1 MRPLIGISPD
11 GDAPADAPTEAE
23 YRVRMNYA
31 DAIRAAGGCP
41 VILPWHLDDV
51 DEMVDRCD
59 GILVSGG
66 TPGILS
72 KDGRTVFERALI
84 QAALDRCKPVLGICN
99 GMQLL
104 GQTLGAQFVESI
116 AAAIPDAQDHI
127 PLSVPTETAHGV
139 TLTPG
144 SRLQRLAGTDEARVN
159 SLHRQA
165 IAGTGRFTVA
175 ALASDGVIEA
185 IEADGHPFALGTQWH
200 PEYRLTALD
209 AAILAAFV
217 KACCPSC
224 QGNRVKEW

>member
-11 GDAPADAPTEAE
+11 GEAPADAPTEAE

-31 DAIRAAGGCP
+31 EAIRAAGGCP

-51 DEMVDRCD
+51 DEMVHRCD

-66 TPGILS
+66 TPGVLS

-84 QAALDRCKPVLGICN
+84 RAALDRGKPVLGICN

-116 AAAIPDAQDHI
+116 AATIPAALDHI
-127 PLSVPTETAHGV
+127 PSPVPDDAAHAV

-144 SRLQRLAGTDEARVN
+144 SRLQRLAGTDAARVN

-175 ALASDGVIEA
+175 ALAPDGVVEA
-185 IEADGHPFALGTQWH
+185 IEADDVAFALGTQWH

-209 AAILAAFV
+209 DAILAAFV
-217 KACCPSC
+217 TACRKP
-224 QGNRVKEW
+224 